1 MTPETQPERAAIP
14 KREDARDLIA
24 RLCRELGV
32 AAVAAELN
40 EPEARDQQPA
50 PPLGIAA

>member
-1 MTPETQPERAAIP
+1 MTPETQLERAAVP
-14 KREDARDLIA
+14 QREDARDLIA

-40 EPEARDQQPA
+40 AAESADQQTTT
-50 PPLGIAA
+50 PLDIAA

>member
-1 MTPETQPERAAIP
+1 MTPETQLERAAVP

-32 AAVAAELN
+32 AAVAAALTAAES
-40 EPEARDQQPA
+40 ADQPTTK
-50 PPLGIAA
+50 PLDIAA

>member
-1 MTPETQPERAAIP
+1 MTPETQPERAAVP
-14 KREDARDLIA
+14 QREDARDLIA

-40 EPEARDQQPA
+40 ATEARDQPTQT
-50 PPLGIAA
+50 PLDIAA